1 MPVAKGLTPAKLL
14 ATCLHTTTRKAE
26 APAFQYGLF
35 PVRSPL
41 LRESYSVSIPPL
53 TYMLKFSG

>member
-1 MPVAKGLTPAKLL
+1 MPVAKGLTPAWIL
-14 ATCLHTTTRKAE
+14 ATCLHTTTHKAE
-26 APAFQYGLF
+26 APAFQYELF